1 MTDSITKAVE
11 LNRLSF
17 EAGDPYNAEKVVRAG
32 VESGSLILLTEPRR
46 VPATAALR
54 AYCILKRDKR
64 ALRLERIAVAPQYQN
79 AGLGRRL
86 IRRARKW
93 RDRHAPS
100 VPIWTYIS
108 SDNPASV
115 NAHAHAGFGIEVIGR
130 DWVWVMG

>member
-1 MTDSITKAVE
+1 MTDTITKAVE

-17 EAGDPYNAEKVVRAG
+17 EPGDPYNAEAAVRAG
-32 VESGSLILLTEPRR
+32 VESGRLVLITEPCR
-46 VPATAALR
+46 PAKATPLM

-64 ALRLERIAVAPQYQN
+64 VIRLERIAVAPQHRN
-79 AGLGRRL
+79 AGLGREL

-93 RDRHAPS
+93 RDRHAS
-100 VPIWTYIS
+100 GVPIWTYIS

>member
-1 MTDSITKAVE
+1 M
-11 LNRLSF
+11 
-17 EAGDPYNAEKVVRAG
+17 RAG
-32 VESGSLILLTEPRR
+32 VESGRLILLTEPRR
-46 VPATAALR
+46 LAAATPLK

-64 ALRLERIAVAPQYQN
+64 ALRLERIAVAPQHQN
-79 AGLGRRL
+79 AGLGREL

-93 RDRHAPS
+93 RDRHAPG

-115 NAHAHAGFGIEVIGR
+115 NAHAHAGFGIEVIGS

>member
-1 MTDSITKAVE
+1 MTDAVKKVVE

-17 EAGDPYNAEKVVRAG
+17 EPGDPYNSEALLRAG
-32 VESGSLILLTEPRR
+32 VESGRLILLTDPLR
-46 VPATAALR
+46 VAATGTLK
-54 AYCILKRDKR
+54 AYCVLKRDKR
-64 ALRLERIAVAPQYQN
+64 VLRLERIAVAPQHQN
-79 AGLGRRL
+79 AGLGGEL

-93 RDRHAPS
+93 RDRHAPG

-115 NAHAHAGFGIEVIGR
+115 NAHAHAGFGVEVIGR